1 VIDVAARERLV
12 ATGRTPY
19 RLSLI
24 CATVS
29 CALAPAYT
37 IRWYLGPLPT
47 TLLENAIWLT
57 LLVFV
62 AETLLEREP
71 IEWRT
76 AFTIPAIL
84 FLLAGLLDVAFAPDR
99 RAALGLY
106 RAYLVEPMAVFIV
119 LASATRTVRQ
129 AWLVLAGLGIGGI
142 ALAIPNAAV
151 VIEAIRHHS
160 LNLAGTPPVAI
171 YQTQNAVALF
181 LLPLIA
187 VAASLLLYGHNP
199 ERLASALFLVIAVP
213 TFLLTLSRGGYLAIG
228 AVALGLALTHRRRIL
243 IVALMALAAALFTR
257 IPAVAT
263 RLAHDLNFAD
273 PSNTLVGRVPLWR
286 ATVQML
292 RHNPIFGAG
301 LSGFETRIGPYWN
314 ATHIDRFI
322 YPHNIVLN
330 FWVATGILGVLSFG
344 WLMVQ
349 AFRVSWRGWRHGDR
363 GFAPIELGVFLALVG
378 IVVHGLVDVPYF
390 KNDLSLEFWVL
401 LALCWAGVRWAS
413 GAEGRPAG
421 SRALP

>member
-1 VIDVAARERLV
+1 MSTVATRERLLE
-12 ATGRTPY
+12 TGRSSY
-19 RLSLI
+19 RFSLV
-24 CATVS
+24 CAALS
-29 CALAPAYT
+29 CALLPAYT
-37 IRWYLGPLPT
+37 IRWHIGPLPT

-57 LLVFV
+57 VAVFA
-62 AETLLEREP
+62 AETLLGRQP

-76 AFTIPAIL
+76 SFTVPAVL
-84 FLLAGLLDVAFAPDR
+84 FLVAGLIDVVFAPDR

-106 RAYLVEPMAVFIV
+106 RAYLVEPMAVFVV
-119 LASATRTVRQ
+119 LATATRTVRQ
-129 AWLVLAGLGIGGI
+129 AFLILGGLAVGGI
-142 ALAIPNAAV
+142 ALSIPNAAI
-151 VIEAIRHHS
+151 VIEAIRHHT

-187 VAASLLLYGHNP
+187 LAASLLLYGRNP
-199 ERLASALFLVIAVP
+199 ERSASVVFLVVAVP

-286 ATVQML
+286 ATLQML
-292 RHNPIFGAG
+292 RHNPLFGAG
-301 LSGFETRIGPYWN
+301 LSGFETRIAPYWN
-314 ATHIDRFI
+314 ATHVDRFI
-322 YPHNIVLN
+322 YPHNILLN
-330 FWVATGILGVLSFG
+330 FWAATGILGVVSFG
-344 WLMVQ
+344 WLMLQ
-349 AFRVSWRGWRHGDR
+349 AFRLSWRGWRYGDR
-363 GFAPIELGVFLALVG
+363 AFASIELGVFLALVG

-401 LALCWAGVRWAS
+401 LALCWAGVRWA
-413 GAEGRPAG
+413 GGGLTNPTG
-421 SRALP
+421 SRAAP